1 MIAAIWLIGQ
11 CSIFVRNREQLANPP
26 VSLVLDEAAVE
37 RLDGIGHRLGARRAE
52 AAGLSPVYSQEIP
65 GAATKIPF
73 SGPSAAYNECLKF
86 NRPFENR
93 GWRENR
99 VMRYEVLR
107 RFIAKLVH
115 DVLPAALASLIGGLV
130 FTHFQLGQHAGDRS
144 PCRLLPASPEMMRLL
159 RDEHGLILSYVQAQA
174 AIEKKQL
181 SADESPT
188 RSRGRRAAGSRARG
202 FPGSAPRPVNVVST
216 TAKPSPPRG
225 KAPIVGASLPPLVVA
240 DAQQT
245 DSAKP
250 DARDED
256 SLIARTMGIRDHVI
270 AVTHRAVSVIGG
282 IPSWIGSIGDRIGG
296 EDLNPRPPANFVSA
310 S

>member
-1 MIAAIWLIGQ
+1 
-11 CSIFVRNREQLANPP
+11 
-26 VSLVLDEAAVE
+26 
-37 RLDGIGHRLGARRAE
+37 
-52 AAGLSPVYSQEIP
+52 VYSQEIP
-65 GAATKIPF
+65 GAAAKIPF
-73 SGPSAAYNECLKF
+73 SGPSAAHNKCLKF

-107 RFIAKLVH
+107 RFTAKLVQ
-115 DVLPAALASLIGGLV
+115 DVLPAALASLIGGLL
-130 FTHFQLGQHAGDRS
+130 FTHFQLGNAPVPVSVQVA
-144 PCRLLPASPEMMRLL
+144 PASPEMMRLL

-188 RSRGRRAAGSRARG
+188 RVAADPQPAVA
-202 FPGSAPRPVNVVST
+202 PVATPAALPRPVNVVST

-225 KAPIVGASLPPLVVA
+225 KVPIVGASLPSLVVA

-250 DARDED
+250 AARDED

-270 AVTHRAVSVIGG
+270 AVTQRAVSVIGG